1 MPDSGSH
8 DPTVI
13 VHRATTSTEAMVIRG
28 LLESAGLK
36 VPDFSGGAPFP
47 MHAPPAGMTDGD
59 IIVLASQAEDAR
71 RIIADYLSSDES
83 VEEIEAVDDEPP
95 PNAAA

>member
-1 MPDSGSH
+1 MPDSKSH

-28 LLESAGLK
+28 LLESAGIK
-36 VPDFSGGAPFP
+36 VPDFSPGEPFP

-59 IIVLASQAEDAR
+59 IVVLASQADDAR
-71 RIIADYLSSDES
+71 RIIADYQTSEEG
-83 VEEIEAVDDEPP
+83 VEIESTDEEPP
-95 PNAAA
+95 PPEAA

>member
-1 MPDSGSH
+1 MPDSGGN

-36 VPDFSGGAPFP
+36 LPDFSGGEPFP
-47 MHAPPAGMTDGD
+47 MHSPAAGMTDGD
-59 IIVLASQAEDAR
+59 IVVLASQADDAR
-71 RIIADYLSSDES
+71 RIIAEYQSSEEGVEIETSDENTPPTD
-83 VEEIEAVDDEPP
+83 AV
-95 PNAAA
+95 

>member
-1 MPDSGSH
+1 MPDSGSR

-36 VPDFSGGAPFP
+36 TPDFSGGEPFP
-47 MHAPPAGMTDGD
+47 MHAPAAGMTDGD
-59 IIVLASQAEDAR
+59 IVVLASEAEDAR
-71 RIIADYLSSDES
+71 RIIAEYLSSEEG
-83 VEEIEAVDDEPP
+83 VEIETIDEETPP
-95 PNAAA
+95 SSGA